1 MEKVWGLRSE
11 FRSEE
16 LGLRSFMSTL
26 SSTLLEEEE
35 GNSVRNTP
43 QLHSTQLSPASLN
56 DGPRTQRKG
65 NCRECVRGRCV
76 PQAPSLTIL
85 KSLLSCCIHG
95 ISLYHLI

>member
-65 NCRECVRGRCV
+65 HCREWVRGRHG
-76 PQAPSLTIL
+76 PQAYPDTIL
-85 KSLLSCCIHG
+85 KSLLSGCLHRVS
-95 ISLYHLI
+95 ISL